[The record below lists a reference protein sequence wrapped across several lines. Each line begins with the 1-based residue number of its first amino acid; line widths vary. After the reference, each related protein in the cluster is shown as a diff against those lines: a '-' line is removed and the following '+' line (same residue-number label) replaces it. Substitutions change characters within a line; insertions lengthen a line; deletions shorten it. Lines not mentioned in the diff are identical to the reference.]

1 MPLPQPRG
9 SIATNRPYPC
19 RGLDLCLTG
28 CEGYVLDAT
37 AMIEHVVLVALFL
50 GGAPNDRFAFKM
62 STMAQMHRARRDV
75 ESALRRREGRMQSG
89 VAS

>member
-1 MPLPQPRG
+1 MPQPQPRG

-50 GGAPNDRFAFKM
+50 GGAPNDRLAFKM
-62 STMAQMHRARRDV
+62 STMAKCTEHAEMWKARFADAKVGCRV
-75 ESALRRREGRMQSG
+75 
-89 VAS
+89 V